1 MKKPEEIEINT
12 QAINAF
18 KESIYSNNNA
28 LRFVFCEAF
37 DKGLH
42 WLLNWQKTQPLTVY
56 LVIDSSIGIV
66 AVFRTEEGANKG
78 IEGLKSNLPKGEFYV
93 KARII

>member
-1 MKKPEEIEINT
+1 MKPTDEQIEK
-12 QAINAF
+12 AI
-18 KESIYSNNNA
+18 E
-28 LRFVFCEAF
+28 
-37 DKGLH
+37 
-42 WLLNWQKTQPLTVY
+42 WLLEWQKTQPLTVY